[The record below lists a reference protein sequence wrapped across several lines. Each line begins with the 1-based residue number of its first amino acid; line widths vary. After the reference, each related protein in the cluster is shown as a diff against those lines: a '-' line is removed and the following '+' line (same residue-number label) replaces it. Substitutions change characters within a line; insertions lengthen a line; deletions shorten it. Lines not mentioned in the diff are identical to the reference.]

1 MVTGVKKKF
10 DSGQYRHITLAF
22 VKKNVFFSFQY
33 VVNIIFQI
41 GKKKKEQHRLWLKK
55 KLI

>member
-22 VKKNVFFSFQY
+22 VKKKMFFFHFNTLLILSFKLA
-33 VVNIIFQI
+33 
-41 GKKKKEQHRLWLKK
+41 KKKKKNS
-55 KLI
+55 IDSG

>member
-41 GKKKKEQHRLWLKK
+41 GKKKKKEQHRLWLKK
-55 KLI
+55 N

>member
-22 VKKNVFFSFQY
+22 VKKNVFFFHFNTLLILSFKLAK
-33 VVNIIFQI
+33 
-41 GKKKKEQHRLWLKK
+41 KKKKEQHRLWLKK
-55 KLI
+55 N